1 MNCSIS
7 FQMWMQVRGSLS
19 LSVVAET
26 AQTLLSEMP
35 VESPKEENYLDR
47 MKFKGNLRQRE
58 PRPREHI

>member
-1 MNCSIS
+1 
-7 FQMWMQVRGSLS
+7 MWMQVRGSLS

-26 AQTLLSEMP
+26 ARTLLSEMP